1 MGPGQPG
8 MMDSARMP
16 GMGPG
21 RRGQGPEIAKLER
34 QSHKLAQQY
43 RRAEGEKKDQ
53 LAEKLR
59 DTLARTFELKARVH
73 EEEIERLE
81 RQLGRLRD
89 RLERRRHNSEA
100 IIQKRFS
107 QNAAGGW
114 WSL

>member
-1 MGPGQPG
+1 
-8 MMDSARMP
+8 
-16 GMGPG
+16 MGPG

-107 QNAAGGW
+107 QLTGQEDDLDW
-114 WSL
+114 QHPLMHLV